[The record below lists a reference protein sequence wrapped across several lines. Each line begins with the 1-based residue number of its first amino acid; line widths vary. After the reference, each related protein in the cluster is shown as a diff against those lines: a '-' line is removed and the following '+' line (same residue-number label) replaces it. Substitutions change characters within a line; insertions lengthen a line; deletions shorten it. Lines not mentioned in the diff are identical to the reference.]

1 MNNTIEQFNA
11 EIKAKIL
18 EDEILTLTNNRVIM
32 RDSENKQLTIKA
44 GFDKILAL
52 VATSINKT
60 NNSI

>member
-18 EDEILTLTNNRVIM
+18 EDEILTLTNNRVIK

>member
-1 MNNTIEQFNA
+1 MNNTIEQFNE

-18 EDEILTLTNNRVIM
+18 EDEILTLTNNRVIK

-52 VATSINKT
+52 VNESNNKF
-60 NNSI
+60 

>member
-18 EDEILTLTNNRVIM
+18 EDEILTLTNNRVIK

-44 GFDKILAL
+44 GFDKIMAL
-52 VATSINKT
+52 VSKSNNKL
-60 NNSI
+60 

>member
-18 EDEILTLTNNRVIM
+18 EDEILTLTNNRVIK
-32 RDSENKQLTIKA
+32 RNSENKQLTIKA

-52 VATSINKT
+52 VSKNNK
-60 NNSI
+60 

>member
-18 EDEILTLTNNRVIM
+18 EDEILTLTNNRIIK

-52 VATSINKT
+52 VATSINKL
-60 NNSI
+60 

>member
-18 EDEILTLTNNRVIM
+18 EDEILTLTNNRIIK

-52 VATSINKT
+52 VSTSCSK
-60 NNSI
+60 

>member
-1 MNNTIEQFNA
+1 MNNTIEQFNE
-11 EIKAKIL
+11 EIKSKIL
-18 EDEILTLTNNRVIM
+18 EDEILTLTNNRVIR

>member
-18 EDEILTLTNNRVIM
+18 EDEILTLTNNRIIK

-52 VATSINKT
+52 VATSCNKT